1 MDKTSFIGIFLGI
14 GTVIFGVIL
23 KGSSLEVLL
32 NPAAIVIIII
42 GTIAA
47 VLIAFPFSDIKR
59 VPKLFGVLLSERKE
73 TSQHEIVEKFVE
85 YATISRRDGML
96 ALESKIEDI
105 DDPFFQQA
113 TRMMIDGQDPDFI
126 RHTLHERIDAMQERH
141 ATGAAIFSQAGTYSP
156 SLGVLGA
163 VLGLISALGN
173 LDDINKLGESIAAA
187 FVATLLGIFFGYVL
201 WHPFANKLRRKSKIE
216 VLNQHMIIEGKIAI
230 INGSSPRA
238 VEEYLSVYMEEKKQK
253 AYKEGAEQRHV
264 TQAEA

>member
-1 MDKTSFIGIFLGI
+1 MDKTSFIGILLGI

-73 TSQHEIVEKFVE
+73 TSQQEIVEKFVE

-216 VLNQHMIIEGKIAI
+216 VLNQHMIIEGTIAI

>member
-1 MDKTSFIGIFLGI
+1 MDKTSFIGIILGI

-73 TSQHEIVEKFVE
+73 TSQQEIVEKFVE

-216 VLNQHMIIEGKIAI
+216 VLNQHMIIEGTIAI

>member
-1 MDKTSFIGIFLGI
+1 MDKTSFIGILLGI

-73 TSQHEIVEKFVE
+73 TSQQEIVEKFVE

-141 ATGAAIFSQAGTYSP
+141 ATGAAILAKPAPIRQALEYS
-156 SLGVLGA
+156 GRCW
-163 VLGLISALGN
+163 GLFLH
-173 LDDINKLGESIAAA
+173 L
-187 FVATLLGIFFGYVL
+187 
-201 WHPFANKLRRKSKIE
+201 
-216 VLNQHMIIEGKIAI
+216 AI
-230 INGSSPRA
+230 WMTSTN
-238 VEEYLSVYMEEKKQK
+238 
-253 AYKEGAEQRHV
+253 
-264 TQAEA
+264 

>member
-1 MDKTSFIGIFLGI
+1 MDKTSFIGILLGI
-14 GTVIFGVIL
+14 STVIFGVIL
-23 KGSSLEVLL
+23 KGSSLDVLL

-73 TSQHEIVEKFVE
+73 TSQQEIVEKFVE

-216 VLNQHMIIEGKIAI
+216 VLNQHMIIEGTIAI

>member
-1 MDKTSFIGIFLGI
+1 MDKTSFIGILLGI

-42 GTIAA
+42 GTMAA

-73 TSQHEIVEKFVE
+73 TSQQEIVEKFVE

-216 VLNQHMIIEGKIAI
+216 VLNQHMIIEGTIAI